1 LPAHRKRQET
11 VTLRVLAA
19 LVGIIVL
26 EVTRYYAFR
35 AEYETDSSLWLI
47 IGGSVAFNVWFQWW
61 TLPDTAW
68 KALIAAVLTEA
79 GLPLAARILTNA
91 VVVLI
96 KALAP
101 LIAPR

>member
-1 LPAHRKRQET
+1 MPAHRKRQET

-19 LVGIIVL
+19 LVGIVVL
-26 EVTRYYAFR
+26 EVIRYYTFR
-35 AEYETDSSLWLI
+35 ADYEADPSLWPI
-47 IGGSVAFNVWFQWW
+47 IAGSVAFNVWFQWW
-61 TLPDTAW
+61 PLPDTAW

-79 GLPLAARILTNA
+79 GLPPAARLFANA
-91 VVVLI
+91 VAVLI